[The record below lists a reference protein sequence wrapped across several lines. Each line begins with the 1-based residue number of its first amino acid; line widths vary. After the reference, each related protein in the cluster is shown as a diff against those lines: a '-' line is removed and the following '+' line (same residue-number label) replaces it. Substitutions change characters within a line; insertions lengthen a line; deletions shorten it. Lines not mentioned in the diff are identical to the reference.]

1 MNCSAGPVGDDL
13 FHWQA
18 TIMGPDESP
27 YAGGVFFLNIHF
39 PADYPFKP
47 PKVNFTTKLYHCNVN
62 EVRVV
67 FLWVCVIPF
76 FDAVQ
81 PAGEFET
88 CCPVPN
94 LHHVRRRTIP
104 PLSNEFTA
112 FLLLLLSS
120 PPQNGGI
127 CLDIL
132 KDQWSPALTCSKVL
146 LSICSLLCDPNPD
159 DPLVPAIANVYRT
172 DRAGHDK
179 TATEWTQK
187 YAM

>member
-67 FLWVCVIPF
+67 FLWVWVIPF

-94 LHHVRRRTIP
+94 LHHVH
-104 PLSNEFTA
+104 L
-112 FLLLLLSS
+112 FLTNS
-120 PPQNGGI
+120 PPSS
-127 CLDIL
+127 C
-132 KDQWSPALTCSKVL
+132 CS
-146 LSICSLLCDPNPD
+146 SLLHP
-159 DPLVPAIANVYRT
+159 RT
-172 DRAGHDK
+172 AASAS
-179 TATEWTQK
+179 TF
-187 YAM
+187 